1 MIGIFSR
8 FIPLEILP
16 EISKGTQDSMRQSRQ
31 TKLKMSIP
39 PIKLR
44 LRAMRSAVLI
54 LVAGVMVVCPSPSH
68 AQAAPA
74 KPAPKP
80 AYPNETEPDSP
91 RRSKLDPSRPDEILR
106 IDASGDGKS
115 DIIERWWGGRR
126 VRFFD
131 EAGATKPDDTF
142 GDTIN
147 GAMQV
152 DVDGDGYFDGPKDY
166 TIKWADRDGDGVP
179 DLEAYNSNPR
189 PGHPTVFGPSG
200 AVFYM
205 TIDPDNTGMLA
216 DLDWKD
222 VSVDW
227 TRWDSPTN
235 WRPNYHGNATF
246 LKEHAPIWAIE
257 NPEYSWENPFLFFD
271 PDGDGLSE
279 VSVRVADNR
288 AFVGP
293 GQMRLRF
300 DGIVD
305 DAWVS
310 YDLDNN
316 TGWGTTVSYD
326 LTLYVAGKPGVDYKE
341 DLHEFP
347 QLKAPEWAAP
357 YYRNF
362 DWRRQTRF
370 RFVPRETAIARL
382 FGAQWEKA
390 WLTFDEDGDCFRW
403 ERLEL
408 YYPGDPYVL
417 ERNPPKAGTKSI
429 IRNTQSDSLGDRGE
443 WDEDFSGRSHMYRA
457 AWDGKIH
464 LCGAER
470 GAWLVDRDAAF
481 NGSAH
486 YNGRSSKEAAKQ
498 VAEVIQYFDTNGSG
512 WINQVTYDYDGDG
525 TADRTDNLE
534 EIGVDTK
541 GPVLDVTKMDWEALR
556 KENADAVNR
565 SWREAQR
572 LFHAALRHGFV
583 DDAIF
588 KLIKAPSVGEK
599 YRNAYWLKEDI
610 LRKVLAAAPADKH
623 RAILKAYYT
632 NNVGDMDSLM
642 ASLRSK

>member
-106 IDASGDGKS
+106 IDASGDGKP

-131 EAGATKPDDTF
+131 EAGVTKPDDTF

-166 TIKWADRDGDGVP
+166 AIKWADR
-179 DLEAYNSNPR
+179 
-189 PGHPTVFGPSG
+189 
-200 AVFYM
+200 
-205 TIDPDNTGMLA
+205 
-216 DLDWKD
+216 
-222 VSVDW
+222 
-227 TRWDSPTN
+227 
-235 WRPNYHGNATF
+235 
-246 LKEHAPIWAIE
+246 
-257 NPEYSWENPFLFFD
+257 
-271 PDGDGLSE
+271 DGDGLSE

-293 GQMRLRF
+293 GQMLRLRF

-403 ERLEL
+403 ERVEL

-486 YNGRSSKEAAKQ
+486 YNGRSSKEAATQ

-642 ASLRSK
+642 ASLRAK

>member
-1 MIGIFSR
+1 MMT
-8 FIPLEILP
+8 P
-16 EISKGTQDSMRQSRQ
+16 
-31 TKLKMSIP
+31 
-39 PIKLR
+39 R
-44 LRAMRSAVLI
+44 LRTSRPCLRVPALLACALAIV
-54 LVAGVMVVCPSPSH
+54 SPSLD
-68 AQAAPA
+68 AQEAAP

-80 AYPNETEPDSP
+80 AYPNETDPDSP

-106 IDASGDGKS
+106 IDATGDGKP
-115 DIIERWWGGRR
+115 DVIERWVGGRR

-131 EAGATKPDDTF
+131 EAGATKPEDTF

-166 TIKWADRDGDGVP
+166 TIKWADRDSDGIA
-179 DLEAYNSNPR
+179 DIEAYNSNPK
-189 PGHPTVFGPSG
+189 PGFPSVFGPSG

-227 TRWDSPTN
+227 TRWDTPTN

-246 LKEHAPIWAIE
+246 LKEHAPIWAVE
-257 NPEYSWENPFLFFD
+257 TPEFTWENPFLFFD

-279 VSVRVADNR
+279 VSIRVADNR

-305 DAWVS
+305 EAWVS

-326 LTLYVAGKPGVDYKE
+326 LTLYVAGKPGVDYSN
-341 DLHEFP
+341 DINEFP

-370 RFVPRETAIARL
+370 RFIPRENAIQRL

-390 WLTFDEDGDCFRW
+390 WITFDEDGDCYRW
-403 ERLEL
+403 ERVEL
-408 YYPGDPYVL
+408 YYPGDPYLL

-443 WDEDFSGRSHMYRA
+443 WDEDFSGKGHMYRA

-464 LCGAER
+464 LCGAES

-486 YNGRSSKEAAKQ
+486 YNGRSPKEAATK
-498 VAEVIQYFDTNGSG
+498 VAEVIQYRDTNNSG
-512 WINQVTYDYDGDG
+512 WINQVIYDYDGDG
-525 TADRTDNLE
+525 QADRTDNLE
-534 EIGVDTK
+534 ELGVDTK

-556 KENADAVNR
+556 KENAEAVNR

-572 LFHAALRHGFV
+572 MFHAALRHDFV
-583 DDAIF
+583 DDAIL

-599 YRNAYWLKEDI
+599 YRNAYRLKEDI
-610 LRKVLAAAPADKH
+610 LRKVLAAAPTDQH
-623 RAILKAYYT
+623 RDILKAYYT
-632 NNVGDMDSLM
+632 NNVADLEKLM
-642 ASLRSK
+642 AAVRAKP